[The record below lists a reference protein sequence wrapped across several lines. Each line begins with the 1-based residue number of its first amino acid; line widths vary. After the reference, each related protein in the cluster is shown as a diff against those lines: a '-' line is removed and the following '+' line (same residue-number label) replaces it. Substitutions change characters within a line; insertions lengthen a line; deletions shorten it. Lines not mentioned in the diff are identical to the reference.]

1 MFKKILVANRGE
13 IALRIQRACRE
24 LGVKAVMVYSEADR
38 DAKYVKLADEAV
50 CIGPPPSALSYLNM
64 PAIISAAEVT
74 DAEAIHPGYGFLS
87 ENADFAERVEK
98 SGFVF
103 IGPTPEAIRTMGDKV
118 AAKQAMIRAGVPCV
132 PGSEGALPDDAAEV
146 KRIARAIGYPVIVKA
161 AGGGGG
167 RGMRVVHTEAA
178 LLHAV
183 QTTKAEAGAAFGN
196 PNPSVNKLLN
206 QIRTD
211 VETGTSLSAAF
222 RKHPMY
228 FNALYC
234 NLVEAGEAA
243 GILEDLLDR
252 LASYMEKTEAIKSKV
267 KSALMYPTAVVVV
280 AFIVVVVIMIFVIPA
295 FEEVFSSFGA
305 DLPAPTMLVIAISDF
320 FVAYWWIVFGALGG
334 GGYFFMQAWKRNVK
348 VQRVMDRL
356 LLKMPVF
363 GTLVEKSTVA
373 RWTRTLSTMF
383 AAGVPLVE
391 ALDSVGGASGNSL
404 YADATTQIQREI
416 STGTSLTMAMN
427 NARIFPS
434 MVLQMTAIGEES
446 GALDHM
452 LGKAADFYEQE
463 VDDMVAGTLPTPCR
477 DPR

>member
-1 MFKKILVANRGE
+1 MATATTKDIKEFVFEWEGKDRNGKPVRGE
-13 IALRIQRACRE
+13 VRAAGENQVQATLRRQGVLVQKLKKRRTASAKRIKPKDIAIFTRQ
-24 LGVKAVMVYSEADR
+24 
-38 DAKYVKLADEAV
+38 LA
-50 CIGPPPSALSYLNM
+50 
-64 PAIISAAEVT
+64 
-74 DAEAIHPGYGFLS
+74 
-87 ENADFAERVEK
+87 
-98 SGFVF
+98 
-103 IGPTPEAIRTMGDKV
+103 TMMK
-118 AAKQAMIRAGVPCV
+118 AGVPLLQ
-132 PGSEGALPDDAAEV
+132 SFD
-146 KRIARAIGYPVIVKA
+146 IV
-161 AGGGGG
+161 G
-167 RGMRVVHTEAA
+167 R
-178 LLHAV
+178 
-183 QTTKAEAGAAFGN
+183 GN

-206 QIRTD
+206 QVRTD

-222 RKHPMY
+222 RKHPLY

-243 GILEDLLDR
+243 GILDDLLDR

-267 KSALMYPTAVVVV
+267 KSALMYPTAVIVV

-295 FEEVFSSFGA
+295 FKEVFSSFGA
-305 DLPAPTMLVIAISDF
+305 DLPAPTLLVIAISEF

-334 GGYFFMQAWKRNVK
+334 GFYFFMQAWKRNLK
-348 VQRVMDRL
+348 VQRLMDRA
-356 LLKMPVF
+356 LLKMPIF

-463 VDDMVAGTLPTPCR
+463 VDDMVAGLSSLMEPIII
-477 DPR
+477 